1 MVATEKIIDN
11 EHNAVHKKIKELL
24 KIPFSFAKK
33 NGKYVFRITEF
44 RSKNLNLPVILESE
58 KPWEIYGAIRRMLF

>member
-1 MVATEKIIDN
+1 VATEKIIDN

-44 RSKNLNLPVILESE
+44 RGRELCLPPNLIAENPR
-58 KPWEIYGAIRRMLF
+58 EIFEFLQQRLQ